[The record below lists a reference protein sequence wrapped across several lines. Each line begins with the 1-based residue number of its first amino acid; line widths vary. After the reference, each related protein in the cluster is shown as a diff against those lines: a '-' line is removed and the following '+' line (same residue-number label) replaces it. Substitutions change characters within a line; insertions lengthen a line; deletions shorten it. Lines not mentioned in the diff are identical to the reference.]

1 MHQGSTTHM
10 VHNCEKKKEKNITYD
25 PDIYARGR
33 VKKKKKK
40 LVGVGTEQC
49 IFAFI

>member
-10 VHNCEKKKEKNITYD
+10 VHNCEKKKKEKNITYD

-33 VKKKKKK
+33 VKKKKK